1 MLLNKNDKLAII
13 EGMLFLSGDEGRSI
27 KEMATILEIPKKE
40 VEELIDELKIAYEHN
55 EQSGLMIVYLAEKY
69 KLSTKPIHKSFY
81 EKMIKQSE
89 ASLSNAA
96 LETLA
101 IIAYNQPVTRLRIEE
116 IRGVSSD
123 AMIRRLQAKA
133 LIKEV
138 GREET
143 PGKPILYGVS
153 EEFMDTFN
161 LKSLDELPNLT
172 FNIDENLEEDLF
184 DAKYR
189 EEAVSYTHLTLPTKA

>member
-123 AMIRRLQAKA
+123 AMVRRLQAKA

-189 EEAVSYTHLTLPTKA
+189 EEDEK

>member
-1 MLLNKNDKLAII
+1 M
-13 EGMLFLSGDEGRSI
+13 
-27 KEMATILEIPKKE
+27 
-40 VEELIDELKIAYEHN
+40 
-55 EQSGLMIVYLAEKY
+55 
-69 KLSTKPIHKSFY
+69 
-81 EKMIKQSE
+81 
-89 ASLSNAA
+89 
-96 LETLA
+96 
-101 IIAYNQPVTRLRIEE
+101 TRLRIEE

-123 AMIRRLQAKA
+123 AMIIRLQAKA

-189 EEAVSYTHLTLPTKA
+189 EEDEK

>member
-81 EKMIKQSE
+81 EKMINKAKLKS
-89 ASLSNAA
+89 SLSNAA

-101 IIAYNQPVTRLRIEE
+101 IIAYRIN
-116 IRGVSSD
+116 R
-123 AMIRRLQAKA
+123 
-133 LIKEV
+133 
-138 GREET
+138 
-143 PGKPILYGVS
+143 
-153 EEFMDTFN
+153 
-161 LKSLDELPNLT
+161 
-172 FNIDENLEEDLF
+172 
-184 DAKYR
+184 
-189 EEAVSYTHLTLPTKA
+189 

>member
-1 MLLNKNDKLAII
+1 MLLNNNDKLAII
-13 EGMLFLSGDEGRSI
+13 EGMLFLSGDEGRTLKEIASI
-27 KEMATILEIPKKE
+27 LDISKKE
-40 VEELIDELKIAYEHN
+40 AQSLIDELTVAYDHN
-55 EQSGLMIVYLAEKY
+55 ERSGLMIIYLAEKY
-69 KLSTKPIHKSFY
+69 KIATKPIYKMYY
-81 EKMIKQSE
+81 EKMVKQND
-89 ASLSNAA
+89 ATLSNAA

-101 IIAYNQPVTRLRIEE
+101 IIAYNQPVTRIRIEE

-133 LIKEV
+133 LIKEM
-138 GREET
+138 GREDT

-161 LKSLDELPNLT
+161 LKSLDELPDLS
-172 FNIDENLEEDLF
+172 FNVDEKLEEDLF

-189 EEAVSYTHLTLPTKA
+189 EDLEIGK

>member
-27 KEMATILEIPKKE
+27 KEMATILEVSKKE
-40 VEELIDELKIAYEHN
+40 VEELIEELKIIYEHN

-69 KLSTKPIHKSFY
+69 KLSTKPVHKSFY

-161 LKSLDELPNLT
+161 LKSLDELPDLS

-189 EEAVSYTHLTLPTKA
+189 EEDEK

>member
-189 EEAVSYTHLTLPTKA
+189 EEDEK